1 MSEKQRAPPLPPP
14 RAKRTRRVL
23 QATIPPTLPP
33 RQALCSTLHTDHS
46 LESLQQP
53 HGGGGPVVIPL
64 RDEETEAQGDEEMNL
79 NPARAG
85 ISTRFGPEFESLG
98 PSSGCCAALFP
109 GQRFSLKEA
118 TAAQT
123 TLARALSRMSF

>member
-1 MSEKQRAPPLPPP
+1 MA
-14 RAKRTRRVL
+14 

-33 RQALCSTLHTDHS
+33 RQALCSTLRTDRS

-53 HGGGGPVVIPL
+53 HGGGPVVIPL

-109 GQRFSLKEA
+109 GKRFSLKEA